1 MKPSLS
7 SDSGLIESHF
17 NPFPKTEKALH
28 IDATANVTITEMKV
42 GSSKTFSRSRMERTK
57 SNEKEFSST
66 ALAK

>member
-17 NPFPKTEKALH
+17 NPFPNTEKNLH
-28 IDATANVTITEMKV
+28 IDAIANVTITEIKV
-42 GSSKTFSRSRMERTK
+42 GSSKTFSRSLMERTK
-57 SNEKEFSST
+57 SNEEEFSNI